1 MPLFAFVRV
10 VYASIGHS
18 SDTGP
23 YEHVGNRTDDD
34 GVEKNEL
41 FKSHSYQQYA
51 VRLM

>member
-34 GVEKNEL
+34 GVEQMSFSKAIHINNL
-41 FKSHSYQQYA
+41 RCA
-51 VRLM
+51 